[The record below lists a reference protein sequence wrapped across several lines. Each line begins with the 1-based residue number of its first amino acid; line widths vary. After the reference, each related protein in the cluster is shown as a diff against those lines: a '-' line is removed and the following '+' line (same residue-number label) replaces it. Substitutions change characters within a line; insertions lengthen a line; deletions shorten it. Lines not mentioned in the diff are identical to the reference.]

1 MYNKNV
7 HNYNSFQIINKPFLN
22 LIYFHFTF
30 FKFFIKNMGHDLDK
44 AESIFS
50 RDVYGYVKTKD
61 GKFVS
66 IGNLEN
72 KFQENMKNILDK
84 IQSDDGQKQHEYEE
98 EENKKQYDLDSI
110 QNIMANRNRDEIFVK
125 FYNTETCVTPV
136 LSIEEAIQFTKNL
149 NKSINLSARIK
160 NSRKLECLNEIEE
173 YFFSNLKNTIIVDL
187 NPKIYTFHNQSS
199 TANLKEDSS
208 ISEAKPKF

>member
-1 MYNKNV
+1 
-7 HNYNSFQIINKPFLN
+7 
-22 LIYFHFTF
+22 
-30 FKFFIKNMGHDLDK
+30 MGHDLDK